1 MNEEKI
7 YRRISDLEVLVNKYH
22 DQIQNYLQHI
32 ASYDSLIKKSQEQ
45 GKNNDQL
52 ENKFI
57 EKIDSLYYDLFVSK
71 KQVEDLNKNLSEHK
85 EEYKKNLCNIVDQN
99 KIFSEMHQR
108 HENNFVV
115 NDSNLADVNKKIQEF
130 RHIPDDISKIHE
142 KIDTSIEDLKKNDS
156 DILEMHAKLSQR
168 LESNR
173 QDLQVYSMNQDKI
186 RNQKI
191 EEDQKKEKQ
200 IELNFKSLEN
210 KIFEIENS
218 INNRISSLKLSETT
232 QLPDFQKLVDDAVK
246 KALDSIEAPQK
257 TIPDTTDPKLTE
269 IHMTLINK
277 KLDSLN
283 AILSNLNLK

>member
-85 EEYKKNLCNIVDQN
+85 EVNKKNLCNLIDQN
-99 KIFSEMHQR
+99 KIFAEMHQR
-108 HENNFVV
+108 HQNNFSV
-115 NDSNLADVNKKIQEF
+115 NDSNLSDVYKKIEKFQ
-130 RHIPDDISKIHE
+130 HIPDDISKIHE
-142 KIDTSIEDLKKNDS
+142 KIDTSIEDLKKSDS

-173 QDLQVYSMNQDKI
+173 QNLQVYSMNQDNI

-218 INNRISSLKLSETT
+218 INTRISNLKLSETT
-232 QLPDFQKLVDDAVK
+232 QLPNFQKLVDEAVK
-246 KALDSIEAPQK
+246 KALESIEPAQK

-283 AILSNLNLK
+283 AILSNLNLR